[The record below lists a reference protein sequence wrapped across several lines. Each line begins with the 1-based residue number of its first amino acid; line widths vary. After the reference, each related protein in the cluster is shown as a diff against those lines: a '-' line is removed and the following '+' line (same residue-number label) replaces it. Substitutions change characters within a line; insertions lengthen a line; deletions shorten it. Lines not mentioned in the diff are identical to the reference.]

1 MGIQIVYRGFR
12 MISERA
18 TIKPQ
23 YRCAPLTG
31 MFWPVQPMHMSTLLG
46 MTHMVTPLF

>member
-1 MGIQIVYRGFR
+1 

-23 YRCAPLTG
+23 YMNAPLAG
-31 MFWPVQPMHMSTLLG
+31 MYGPTWTTHKSTLSEQTQL
-46 MTHMVTPLF
+46 VTP